1 MQPLN
6 YDQRQSTQ
14 YTPEQRLG
22 RFRTR
27 YIVFIFCK
35 ALRGMLDLAQSTPG
49 LGLAILSCNLMI
61 AFFNRP
67 RIFPHPFRAPFYGH
81 FQSSK
86 KKSVLG

>member
-49 LGLAILSCNLMI
+49 LGLAILSCNLMNS
-61 AFFNRP
+61 FF
-67 RIFPHPFRAPFYGH
+67 
-81 FQSSK
+81 Q
-86 KKSVLG
+86 

>member
-27 YIVFIFCK
+27 CIVFIFCK
-35 ALRGMLDLAQSTPG
+35 ALRGILDSAQSTQG
-49 LGLAILSCNLMI
+49 LSLGLAILFCNLMI
-61 AFFNRP
+61 A
-67 RIFPHPFRAPFYGH
+67 
-81 FQSSK
+81 
-86 KKSVLG
+86 